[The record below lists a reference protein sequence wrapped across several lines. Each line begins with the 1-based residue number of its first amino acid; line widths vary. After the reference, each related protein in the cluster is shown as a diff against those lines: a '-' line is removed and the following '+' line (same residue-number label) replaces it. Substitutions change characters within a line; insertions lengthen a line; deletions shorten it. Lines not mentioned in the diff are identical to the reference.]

1 MIYSR
6 GDALLGANLSLS
18 YNLDVAIIH
27 NTCNMDAGSC
37 SSQFSAHEQQMSV
50 ARKWQKSHCWG
61 IKNVDCG
68 AGTGTDQSKSNPCAP
83 LFQSPAGNADGLT
96 CSILLSLFL
105 LKALLTLR
113 GPHVY

>member
-1 MIYSR
+1 
-6 GDALLGANLSLS
+6 
-18 YNLDVAIIH
+18 
-27 NTCNMDAGSC
+27 MDAGSC
-37 SSQFSAHEQQMSV
+37 SSQFSAHEQQTPV

-61 IKNVDCG
+61 RKNVDSG

-83 LFQSPAGNADGLT
+83 LFQLPPGNADGLS
-96 CSILLSLFL
+96 SILLSLFL